1 MKQLEIDPVA
11 KRLYEPPKIVA
22 ISLRPEEAV
31 LGNCKISASP
41 GLGFPTSCNAAGN
54 CKTIGS

>member
-1 MKQLEIDPVA
+1 MKHSENDPTM
-11 KRLYEPPKIVA
+11 KLSYEAPKIVS

-41 GLGFPTSCNAAGN
+41 GPHQSACAIPTSCM
-54 CKTIGS
+54 TIGS